1 MIEAAEVADLYVLS
15 LISENTGAAINYAL
29 NQRSKN
35 TTEKIL
41 FINLGSNSLQM
52 TIAQFRQ
59 VAQEKGKPIQSIF
72 VLGDYGKP
80 YVGGLKL
87 DQIVYGYFLNK
98 FEKKYNRELSKKGKI
113 KLFLESNQMKE
124 VLSANKDATLFV
136 EGIMDGIDF
145 MEKITRA
152 EF

>member
-1 MIEAAEVADLYVLS
+1 M
-15 LISENTGAAINYAL
+15 
-29 NQRSKN
+29 
-35 TTEKIL
+35 
-41 FINLGSNSLQM
+41 
-52 TIAQFRQ
+52 
-59 VAQEKGKPIQSIF
+59 
-72 VLGDYGKP
+72 
-80 YVGGLKL
+80 GGLKL